1 MTYIPDY
8 RVLHNPGAVFRPS
21 KTIKNVPAKVKTVK
35 IRDALPSDYSDI
47 INDASME
54 VERITLE
61 MSKRPTWIPQ
71 SDKAPLVRTRTD
83 VATAKLMGDI
93 DAVIDRSKRISI
105 KSTEVELYDLES
117 ISSDG
122 SIYETL
128 IEPAYAALPHHISV
142 HSTKPPRIIVHA
154 QRPEQTRNH
163 RSFALE
169 RRQPDVEVVPRCNE
183 KWKLGFHGQQLKYAE
198 GLIKKHGAGINRYFR
213 CGEPT
218 KATEAL
224 CSKVPCDVG
233 GAMEHY
239 RRELRRQSELK
250 RAAKADDKWWEDRTS
265 KFHYNCHKNKLANM
279 TADLDRLKHHQQMV
293 DNYVTK
299 IDKCSRDFWA

>member
-93 DAVIDRSKRISI
+93 EAVIDRSKRISI
-105 KSTEVELYDLES
+105 KSTEMELYDLELMWVTCVRRMCVS
-117 ISSDG
+117 K
-122 SIYETL
+122 L
-128 IEPAYAALPHHISV
+128 IKTWGMFENSNV
-142 HSTKPPRIIVHA
+142 
-154 QRPEQTRNH
+154 
-163 RSFALE
+163 
-169 RRQPDVEVVPRCNE
+169 
-183 KWKLGFHGQQLKYAE
+183 LKYSII
-198 GLIKKHGAGINRYFR
+198 LNILDYWILSMFVDY
-213 CGEPT
+213 T
-218 KATEAL
+218 
-224 CSKVPCDVG
+224 
-233 GAMEHY
+233 
-239 RRELRRQSELK
+239 QSST
-250 RAAKADDKWWEDRTS
+250 W
-265 KFHYNCHKNKLANM
+265 
-279 TADLDRLKHHQQMV
+279 
-293 DNYVTK
+293 
-299 IDKCSRDFWA
+299 